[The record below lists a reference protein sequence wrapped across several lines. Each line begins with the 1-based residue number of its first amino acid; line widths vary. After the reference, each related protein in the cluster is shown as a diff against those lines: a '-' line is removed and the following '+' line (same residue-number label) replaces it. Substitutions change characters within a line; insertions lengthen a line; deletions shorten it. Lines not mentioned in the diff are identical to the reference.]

1 MVESKTLFQTLP
13 PQPAVIEQQQYQ
25 TFGYNC
31 HSPLSIQ
38 YIDKEERC
46 NYQSDNLKVH
56 KPIDW
61 DSLVHPLKMS
71 YKGSRGSIVKS
82 TIKVRCGLWYYIQ
95 LPEFPETEVPVHVPT
110 STCQAMIQDGIYRTP
125 DSTEVKLDCTKEN
138 IISFKLGGEIHAT
151 DSKVIYCQGADR
163 KLKSGIVENT
173 IVLKQVK

>member
-61 DSLVHPLKMS
+61 DILVHPLKTS
-71 YKGSRGSIVKS
+71 YKGSWCSIVKS
-82 TIKVRCGLWYYIQ
+82 IIKVRCGLWYYIQ
-95 LPEFPETEVPVHVPT
+95 PPEIPETEVPLHVPT
-110 STCQAMIQDGIYRTP
+110 GTCQARLQDGIYRTQ
-125 DSTEVKLDCTKEN
+125 DGTEVKLNRTKEN
-138 IISFKLGGEIHAT
+138 KISFTLGGELHAT
-151 DSKVIYCQGADR
+151 NSKVIYCQGSDR

-173 IVLKQVK
+173 FVLKQVK